1 MATEQDEHHYPEL
14 TLPLRQLLESVA
26 ERRRFPKGTV
36 IYEEGFPCPLVP
48 LLLSGVVRVFKMSET
63 GREITLYRVEPGQLC
78 VLSSTCAL
86 AGHDARLPAVA
97 VAESDVELLA
107 VPSHVFRRLL
117 REQPELQS
125 FINRM
130 LTERL
135 AEMMMVVDEVAFGR
149 VDLRLAEWLLRSA
162 PEGTAGAAPAVE
174 MTHAQIA
181 MELGSA
187 REVISR
193 LLKEFERQGLLV
205 LGRGRIELRDRAGLR
220 RFVAGRSA

>member
-1 MATEQDEHHYPEL
+1 MEQNEHPFPAV
-14 TLPLRQLLESVA
+14 TDPLRKLLESVA
-26 ERRRFPKGTV
+26 ERRSFPKGTV

-86 AGHDARLPAVA
+86 AGHDAKLPAVA
-97 VAESDVELLA
+97 VAETDVELLA

-149 VDLRLAEWLLRSA
+149 VDLRLAEWLLRAA
-162 PEGTAGAAPAVE
+162 PEGKAGAAAAIE

-193 LLKEFERQGLLV
+193 LLKEFERRGLV
-205 LGRGRIELRDRAGLR
+205 ALGRGRIEVRDREGLR
-220 RFVAGRSA
+220 RFAAGKSA